1 MTRQLQTVA
10 LACCAWWLAVS
21 SQLSSADASTF
32 PLSYAARLTQSS
44 GAPIEGPLDIEAK
57 FYLTDVGGSP
67 RGRVF
72 SFSDIQLSQ
81 GVLTLNFD
89 LSVAEIEIIFGDGSQ
104 PIYIELTAAGR
115 IYPRQRFSFV
125 PYALRIPVDDKTLAF
140 NGDGK
145 LSLATTGSSG
155 AGKYLTTDGS
165 GKLTWS
171 VPPTITE
178 QDIKPTASPTF
189 AGLSV
194 SGDLKIAA
202 AKTLGLGIFDNTS
215 EAVMVATLNASGTTS
230 SDAGKTWYNSTS
242 NQIKF
247 WDGSQ
252 ARSLGV
258 SGSGL
263 SSLNGQTGNS
273 QSFALANTG
282 TAPSINS
289 NLNIHTL
296 SIPMASAGATV
307 TAGLISNADY
317 QLFSSKQAAGTYL
330 SGLTGDVIATGPGSA
345 QATLSN
351 TGVTPGTYTKVATD
365 AKGRVYLGASL
376 SAIDIPPLSASS
388 ITTGVLPVGNG
399 GTGASSFT
407 NNGVILGNSS
417 GNLLSTAAGTAYQS
431 LVVPSNGGIPSFGAI
446 NLSESAA
453 ITGRL
458 PASAGGTGINSAATF
473 PASGVIV
480 TETANETLSSKTLAS
495 PLITSGTLNGASL
508 IGGSATLDTTGS
520 ITVGSGNFNGDLV
533 LRGNGINARN
543 LVMNDSTNNNFLA
556 LKAPNN
562 LAASTS
568 WTLPVSDGSS
578 GQTLITNGSGV
589 LSWASGLAPT
599 GAAGGDL
606 TGNFPS
612 PSLTATGVAAGTYT
626 KVATDAKGRLYFGG
640 TLAVGDIPSLPTSII
655 TSGNLPVSNGGTGA
669 ANFTTN
675 GVMLGNGSSN
685 ILSTAAGTAYQSLVV
700 PSNGGTPSFGA
711 INLSQ
716 LAAITGILPASAGGT
731 GISSSATFPASG
743 VVVTQTANETLTN
756 KALTSPVITSATING
771 ASVVA
776 TTGDISAGGGT
787 FSGNV
792 GIGTTAPAGKLDVAG
807 SICLNGANC
816 ISSWPA
822 GSVTSVNA
830 GTGLTGGPIT
840 STGTLSLA
848 NTAVTAGAYIRANI
862 TVDAQGRLTAA
873 ANGSSVSLTSEV
885 TGTLPIANGG
895 TGATTA
901 SNAFNA
907 LSPMTTL
914 GDFIYGGS
922 LGVGTRLGGNTTTTK
937 QFLTGTGTGSAAS
950 APTWGVLAA
959 SDIPAHSASLI
970 TSGTL
975 GVANG
980 GTGAST
986 LAANNVLLGN
996 GTSAPL
1002 TIAPGTSGNVLT
1014 SNGTTWTS
1022 AAPSSH
1028 WTTSGSD
1035 VYRSSGNVG
1044 IGTANPVTKLDI
1056 YGSPSPDFGL
1066 RDPNGGLRMTTQ
1078 GGWNYIESAGSGF
1091 AGAAPLLFT
1100 DQAAAHVWM
1109 TIGASGNVGVGITAP
1124 TSKLEVIGKIT
1135 TIGASGVTWDH
1146 MSLSADGY
1154 NAYVDVGNANNL
1166 KFRINTGTTDGP
1178 DTATYSDVMTLSG
1191 NGNVGIGTTS
1201 PAASLDVTGGIR
1213 ARGGAPG
1220 ANGVSNNGFAFSS
1233 SGDNDSGMFSDGDGL
1248 VEFYTNSVE
1257 RMRINSNGNVG
1268 IGTSNPV
1275 YKLDV
1280 MGSPR
1285 FTGTGQSVFATDA
1298 NLSSYLYIEPI
1309 NSIESSYVSLGAQ
1322 SAVTGPETLAIQPNG
1337 GRVGIGTTD
1346 PAGTLHV
1353 AKSSNVAT
1361 LVVGDTEGSLDD
1373 NKNGFNLLAYSDGNN
1388 YFDSKSQ
1395 PGGSTFF
1402 RVGAGSEFGWSR
1414 TWMTVK
1420 NSTGNVGI
1428 ASTAPAATLDVVGNA
1443 RISGG
1448 LGDII
1453 YSTQPASR
1461 YYAPGAGWR
1470 HTGEYLTIAVPS
1482 GPPRRYRITN
1492 RQMATQSYSGSIVMA
1507 LSTSNTSESPSPY
1520 YPYQSVVAASWST
1533 VNADTYVTLNG
1544 GTTTTYYVWINFSS
1558 AGGAVAS
1565 ENRAFCDLFAVQ
1577 M

>member
-1 MTRQLQTVA
+1 
-10 LACCAWWLAVS
+10 
-21 SQLSSADASTF
+21 
-32 PLSYAARLTQSS
+32 
-44 GAPIEGPLDIEAK
+44 
-57 FYLTDVGGSP
+57 
-67 RGRVF
+67 
-72 SFSDIQLSQ
+72 
-81 GVLTLNFD
+81 VLTLNFD
-89 LSVAEIEIIFGDGSQ
+89 LSVAEIEVIFGDGSQ

-115 IYPRQRFSFV
+115 VYPRQRFSFV

-215 EAVMVATLNASGTTS
+215 EAVMVATFNSSGTTS
-230 SDAGKTWYNSTS
+230 SDVGKTWYNSTS

-289 NLNIHTL
+289 NVNIHTL

-330 SGLTGDVIATGPGSA
+330 SGLTGDVTATGPGSA

-351 TGVTPGTYTKVATD
+351 TGVAPGTYTKVVTD

-417 GNLLSTAAGTAYQS
+417 GNLISTAAGTTYQSLVVPGNGGSPTFGPVNLTQAAAVTGILPATMGGTGITSSATFPTSGVVVTQGATETLSNKTLTSPVVNAGTMNGASLITGSTVLNTTGGVTAATGTFNGDVTISGNGVTGNKLVMRDKGTNYFLALRAPNTLTTSTSWTLPPSDGSSGQALTTDGSGVLSWTSGLTPTGSAAGDLTGNFPNPTLTTTGVAAGTYTKVVADVKGRIYYGSTLTVGDIPSLPASMIATGTLPVGNGGTGASNFTTNGVVLGNSSGNLLSTAAGTAYQS

-453 ITGRL
+453 VTGRL

-480 TETANETLSSKTLAS
+480 TETSAETLSNKTLAS
-495 PLITSGTLNGASL
+495 PLVTSGTINGASL
-508 IGGSATLDTTGS
+508 IGGSTTLDTTGS
-520 ITVGSGNFNGDLV
+520 ITAANGNFNGDLV
-533 LRGNGINARN
+533 LRGDGIDARK

-562 LAASTS
+562 LATSTS
-568 WTLPVSDGSS
+568 WTLPANDGSS
-578 GQTLITNGSGV
+578 GQTLVTNGSGV
-589 LSWASGLAPT
+589 LSWTSGIAPT

-716 LAAITGILPASAGGT
+716 SAAVTGILPASAGGT
-731 GISSSATFPASG
+731 GVSSSATFPTSG
-743 VVVTQTANETLTN
+743 VIVTQTANETLTN
-756 KALTSPVITSATING
+756 KTLTSPVITSATIAG

-776 TTGDISAGGGT
+776 TTGDISAGGGHFSGNVGIGTTNPSSLVQLGTQTGTPTSSPNVLSLGGT
-787 FSGNV
+787 FSSTPGANMKLRLFDDGNASNQFGLGISTLQLESMVPADARFVWFVAGVEKMRLDNNGNVGIGTTTPTQTFVVNGAGNITTLGVGAVADSSAGTLRVSANSATLPAIRTDQSGAGPTAVFSGGNV
-792 GIGTTAPAGKLDVAG
+792 GIGTTAPAGL
-807 SICLNGANC
+807 LN
-816 ISSWPA
+816 
-822 GSVTSVNA
+822 VV
-830 GTGLTGGPIT
+830 GTGGVFL
-840 STGTLSLA
+840 
-848 NTAVTAGAYIRANI
+848 
-862 TVDAQGRLTAA
+862 
-873 ANGSSVSLTSEV
+873 
-885 TGTLPIANGG
+885 
-895 TGATTA
+895 
-901 SNAFNA
+901 NA
-907 LSPMTTL
+907 
-914 GDFIYGGS
+914 
-922 LGVGTRLGGNTTTTK
+922 
-937 QFLTGTGTGSAAS
+937 
-950 APTWGVLAA
+950 
-959 SDIPAHSASLI
+959 
-970 TSGTL
+970 
-975 GVANG
+975 
-980 GTGAST
+980 
-986 LAANNVLLGN
+986 
-996 GTSAPL
+996 
-1002 TIAPGTSGNVLT
+1002 
-1014 SNGTTWTS
+1014 
-1022 AAPSSH
+1022 
-1028 WTTSGSD
+1028 
-1035 VYRSSGNVG
+1035 GNVG
-1044 IGTANPVTKLDI
+1044 IGVTSSRAQLSLAGGDGTNLFTRGTI
-1056 YGSPSPDFGL
+1056 TLGYGS
-1066 RDPNGGLRMTTQ
+1066 NGSFPHTIHTRHQ
-1078 GGWNYIESAGSGF
+1078 NSGSG
-1091 AGAAPLLFT
+1091 
-1100 DQAAAHVWM
+1100 
-1109 TIGASGNVGVGITAP
+1109 
-1124 TSKLEVIGKIT
+1124 
-1135 TIGASGVTWDH
+1135 
-1146 MSLSADGY
+1146 
-1154 NAYVDVGNANNL
+1154 NAID
-1166 KFRINTGTTDGP
+1166 
-1178 DTATYSDVMTLSG
+1178 
-1191 NGNVGIGTTS
+1191 
-1201 PAASLDVTGGIR
+1201 
-1213 ARGGAPG
+1213 
-1220 ANGVSNNGFAFSS
+1220 
-1233 SGDNDSGMFSDGDGL
+1233 
-1248 VEFYTNSVE
+1248 FYTNDGTDNSYPSGSVH
-1257 RMRINSNGNVG
+1257 
-1268 IGTSNPV
+1268 
-1275 YKLDV
+1275 
-1280 MGSPR
+1280 
-1285 FTGTGQSVFATDA
+1285 
-1298 NLSSYLYIEPI
+1298 NLSM
-1309 NSIESSYVSLGAQ
+1309 V
-1322 SAVTGPETLAIQPNG
+1322 NG
-1337 GRVGIGTTD
+1337 
-1346 PAGTLHV
+1346 
-1353 AKSSNVAT
+1353 K
-1361 LVVGDTEGSLDD
+1361 
-1373 NKNGFNLLAYSDGNN
+1373 
-1388 YFDSKSQ
+1388 
-1395 PGGSTFF
+1395 
-1402 RVGAGSEFGWSR
+1402 
-1414 TWMTVK
+1414 
-1420 NSTGNVGI
+1420 VGI

-1492 RQMATQSYSGSIVMA
+1492 RQMAIQTNSGNIIMA
-1507 LSTSNTSESPSPY
+1507 LSTSNTSDSPSLY
-1520 YPYQSVVAASWST
+1520 YPYQSVVAGSWST

-1544 GTTTTYYVWINFSS
+1544 GTTVTYYVWINFSS
-1558 AGGAVAS
+1558 TGGAVAN
-1565 ENRAFCDLFAVQ
+1565 ENRVYCDLFAVQ